1 VVEPQ
6 TTVADE
12 KSPSR
17 HEGQKGARA

>member
-1 VVEPQ
+1 EPQ
-6 TTVADE
+6 PTMADE

>member
-6 TTVADE
+6 PPGADE

>member
-1 VVEPQ
+1 EPQ

>member
-1 VVEPQ
+1 Q

>member
-1 VVEPQ
+1 LQ
-6 TTVADE
+6 TTMADE

>member
-1 VVEPQ
+1 VEPQ